1 MDSSTICIGTTE
13 QTVIFN
19 QVLKVKRK
27 VEFFVWLFQKTRSR
41 ATEAA
46 KELHAINDIYKA
58 DQVSNTKR
66 SGWVGD
72 QNE

>member
-13 QTVIFN
+13 QTDIFN

-27 VEFFVWLFQKTRSR
+27 EEFFVWLFQKPRSR
-41 ATEAA
+41 ACRGCETAN
-46 KELHAINDIYKA
+46 AINDVYKA

>member
-13 QTVIFN
+13 QNDIFN

-27 VEFFVWLFQKTRSR
+27 EEFFVWLFQKLVREL
-41 ATEAA
+41 AEAA
-46 KELHAINDIYKA
+46 NELLAINDIYKA